1 MMYTTLILNRLKFSM
16 LASALLLGACN
27 STEKKETFQAELVKS
42 NFSFYVGIIPQR
54 HQNLLSSTI
63 YAELD
68 NTKEPASHVLDS
80 VKEAIKRGVWDKHD
94 DATNDIFYKKL
105 PKSMGFFINASKRVG
120 ENNNYIEL
128 FFDFDG
134 PTKFDDSSRY
144 LKTNIGG
151 VPTHVCSPNYFSQ
164 DINIVDKTTLRLAP
178 NKGDTGLRENCNFK
192 QIILPSPHYTNEE
205 IVGKFEQSKAALFV
219 RVDWESASLSND
231 GELLLYGYPETMAI
245 FSENERGEL
254 RPVWTLDLYGGEW
267 DSDFHKHDQKALPQ
281 KGKYVN
287 SVGNCKK
294 EMEKNSLLMQLVN
307 VTING
312 VPHEVYDRKLKFLN
326 PTDDLLSRFAVEW
339 AEQDATNHEF
349 KASHDYFD
357 GNKFTGIFLTPDQG
371 GNKGGDEKN
380 TFTVTRDGE
389 HLIFSLGDSLDMPT
403 KQAGKIFT
411 SHVCYVATGL

>member
-1 MMYTTLILNRLKFSM
+1 MMYTTLVSNKIKFSI
-16 LASALLLGACN
+16 LASALLLSACS
-27 STEKKETFQAELVKS
+27 STEKKEIFQAELVESKS
-42 NFSFYVGIIPQR
+42 RSYVGFIPQK
-54 HQNLLSSTI
+54 QNNFLSSTI

-68 NTKEPASHVLDS
+68 NTKAPLSRELDK
-80 VKEAIKRGVWDKHD
+80 VKDAIKQGIWDKHD
-94 DATNDIFYKKL
+94 DATNDIFYKQL
-105 PKSMGFFINASKRVG
+105 PKSMGFFIDASKHIG
-120 ENNNYIEL
+120 ENNSYVEL
-128 FFDFDG
+128 FFDFDR
-134 PTKFDDSSRY
+134 PTKFDASSRY

-164 DINIVDKTTLRLAP
+164 DIKISNKTTLRLAP
-178 NKGDTGLRENCNFK
+178 NKGDTGLREDCNFK
-192 QIILPSPHYTNEE
+192 QIIIPNPLYTNEE

-219 RVDWESASLSND
+219 RVDWENASLSKG

-245 FSENERGEL
+245 LSENERGEF

-267 DSDFHKHDQKALPQ
+267 NNHFHKRDQKTLSK
-281 KGKYVN
+281 KGEYVN
-287 SVGNCKK
+287 SVVNCKK

-307 VTING
+307 VSVNG

-349 KASHDYFD
+349 NASHDYFD
-357 GNKFTGIFLTPDQG
+357 GNKFTGLFSTPSQG
-371 GNKGGDEKN
+371 KNKGGVEKN

-403 KQAGKIFT
+403 KQAGKVFT
-411 SHVCYVATGL
+411 SHVCYVATRL